1 MYHATVNGKKKLDV
15 EWNGKSA
22 LGLLDGKEFAADIAA
37 ITSGKTHWIYQNK
50 SYNVELVD
58 MNNETKELAVKV
70 NGTKYTIQLKD
81 RFDDLL
87 KSLGM
92 EGAGTVRLKDL
103 KAPMP
108 GLVLD
113 IMVSEGTQVEKD
125 TPLIILEAMKM
136 ENEIQASTSG
146 TVVAVHVA
154 KGDNV
159 TPDESLLEVQPE

>member
-136 ENEIQASTSG
+136 ENVIKCPAPG
-146 TVVAVHVA
+146 IVKKVHAMKGNAVEKNAVLI
-154 KGDNV
+154 
-159 TPDESLLEVQPE
+159 EFQ